1 MASCSRFLSR
11 TLKSTDVARMFPLF
25 QGPNGRIAISFV
37 LFLIFFSFD
46 FLMEFGFFSNLL
58 TEYVVTL

>member
-1 MASCSRFLSR
+1 
-11 TLKSTDVARMFPLF
+11 MFPLF